1 MRSLEGCEAKM
12 SCKTLTLEVIMD
24 IESFEFGSIVLIIIV
39 GLSIFLWGA
48 LRHENH
54 TIEQAENL
62 SVLCAKAYKSELKN
76 DQKVQEI
83 CRDVQIKLFDEE
95 DKL

>member
-1 MRSLEGCEAKM
+1 MDKIDAIGFGIIGLIAIIG
-12 SCKTLTLEVIMD
+12 LLVILCIAIKRD
-24 IESFEFGSIVLIIIV
+24 
-39 GLSIFLWGA
+39 
-48 LRHENH
+48 NY

-62 SVLCAKAYKSELKN
+62 SVLCAKAYKSELKD

>member
-1 MRSLEGCEAKM
+1 MDKIDAIGFGIIGLI
-12 SCKTLTLEVIMD
+12 VI
-24 IESFEFGSIVLIIIV
+24 I
-39 GLSIFLWGA
+39 GLSVISYVA
-48 LRHENH
+48 VKRDNQ

-83 CRDVQIKLFDEE
+83 CRDVQIKLFDKE